1 MMKTYGTLRST
12 LSNASWIQRGAGTL
26 LMVALLFALTLVVR
40 PIIPAP
46 ASTPAVP
53 QAAPVMYNPHVPV
66 VGAGS
71 AYDGSAYVE
80 YLTGRAA
87 PSAPH
92 VPVVGAGSAYDGG
105 AYGTERPVVRNPNV
119 PVVGAGSAYDGGA
132 YGTERPV
139 VRNPKRPVIIGTD
152 IVDDGQ

>member
-1 MMKTYGTLRST
+1 MMKTYGILRST

-53 QAAPVMYNPHVPV
+53 QAAPVVHNPYVPV

-71 AYDGSAYVE
+71 AYDGSAYAE

-87 PSAPH
+87 PSTSH

-132 YGTERPV
+132 YGTKRPV
-139 VRNPKRPVIIGTD
+139 VPKNRPVIIGTD
-152 IVDDGQ
+152 TVYDGH